1 MRAISLLIWLLSISA
16 CADRQHPGRLAI
28 ERLQCG
34 ACHVIPGIAGA
45 RGQVGPPLDE
55 YGKRVYIAGKLPR
68 DEALLARWIAD
79 APSLSPGTAMP
90 KIEMTAD
97 EARDMAA
104 YLYSLR

>member
-1 MRAISLLIWLLSISA
+1 M
-16 CADRQHPGRLAI
+16 

-34 ACHVIPGIAGA
+34 ACHVIPGVTGA
-45 RGQVGPPLDE
+45 RGQVGPPLDN
-55 YGKRVYIAGKLPR
+55 YSRRVYIAGKLPR

-90 KIEMTAD
+90 RIDMTPA

-104 YLYSLR
+104 FLLRIR